1 MTDKILV
8 AQKSFTKVPNQ
19 KAAKWP
25 NCFSSSSLIEQS
37 MTSLFFYN
45 FEALQGARNRSL
57 NNHDFIWD
65 ASFFIC
71 MHAYLKDCLATT

>member
-1 MTDKILV
+1 
-8 AQKSFTKVPNQ
+8 
-19 KAAKWP
+19 
-25 NCFSSSSLIEQS
+25 

-71 MHAYLKDCLATT
+71 MHAHLKDCLATT